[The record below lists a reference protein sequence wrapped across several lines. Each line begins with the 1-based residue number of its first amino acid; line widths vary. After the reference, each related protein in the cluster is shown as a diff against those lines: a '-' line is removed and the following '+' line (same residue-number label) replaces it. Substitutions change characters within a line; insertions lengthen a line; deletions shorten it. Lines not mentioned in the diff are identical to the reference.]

1 MVVLQVVLMVE
12 GVVLQV
18 DVMVLQVDML
28 LATGFVILKGLVQ
41 GIEGEVGEQV
51 GVVLAVRQVDVVLA
65 VSMVAVVLVKVVLV
79 KVVLAKV
86 VGGLKLQVELI
97 KIDVVLGEEK
107 RLKLQVELVKI
118 DMVLGE
124 GKRLKL
130 QVELVKIDV
139 GEGKSLLDSV
149 EGSRST
155 MHILEGGQFACVR
168 GGLNAFAAGE
178 GFGVGAGFAGFMQPR
193 HDDDGGFGAFLQH
206 GVSSNDGHD
215 RRTRPFQFC
224 GNVGMGLDGGG
235 VGPGLVRGGF
245 ALYNDA
251 SFPETDV
258 GESVDWGN
266 ITRIDAGMPA
276 SLYEQVASLHEQ
288 VAHGVVPPEQEHVVD
303 REDRVDRVN
312 VNLALSDRNLY

>member
-1 MVVLQVVLMVE
+1 VC
-12 GVVLQV
+12 
-18 DVMVLQVDML
+18 
-28 LATGFVILKGLVQ
+28 
-41 GIEGEVGEQV
+41 VG
-51 GVVLAVRQVDVVLA
+51 
-65 VSMVAVVLVKVVLV
+65 S
-79 KVVLAKV
+79 
-86 VGGLKLQVELI
+86 
-97 KIDVVLGEEK
+97 
-107 RLKLQVELVKI
+107 
-118 DMVLGE
+118 
-124 GKRLKL
+124 
-130 QVELVKIDV
+130 
-139 GEGKSLLDSV
+139 
-149 EGSRST
+149 
-155 MHILEGGQFACVR
+155 
-168 GGLNAFAAGE
+168 GLNAFAAVE
-178 GFGVGAGFAGFMQPR
+178 GFGVDGGFARFIQPR
-193 HDDDGGFGAFLQH
+193 YDDDGSLGAFLQH
-206 GVSSNDGHD
+206 GVSNSDGHD
-215 RRTRPFQFC
+215 MRTRPFQFR